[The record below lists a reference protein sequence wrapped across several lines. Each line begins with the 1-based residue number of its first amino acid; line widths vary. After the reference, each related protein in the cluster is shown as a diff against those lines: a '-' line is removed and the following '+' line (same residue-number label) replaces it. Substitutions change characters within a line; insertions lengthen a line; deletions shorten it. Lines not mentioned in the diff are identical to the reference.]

1 MLLAA
6 GAAIIYAVAAVVA
19 ATINVRRTAQEVR
32 LWGDFSF
39 RG

>member
-1 MLLAA
+1 MPLAA

-19 ATINVRRTAQEVR
+19 ATFNVRLTAREAR
-32 LWGDFSF
+32 LRGDFSF